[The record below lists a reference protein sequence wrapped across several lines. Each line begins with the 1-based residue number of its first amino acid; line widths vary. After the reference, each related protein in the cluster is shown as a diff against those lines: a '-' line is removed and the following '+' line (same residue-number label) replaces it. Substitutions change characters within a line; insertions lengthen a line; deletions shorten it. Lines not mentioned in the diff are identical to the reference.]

1 MAPKAHKVTVGELAD
16 DLMTEYRINGR
27 RSLERLEDAL
37 AHVRRAFDSRRAQSV
52 TTPEV
57 RTYIAQRQ
65 QQGAANA
72 TINLELAALKRAY
85 RLGLDAGRLVHR
97 PHVPMLEV
105 RNARKGFFHREQL
118 ENLLKHLPDYAQPV
132 VHVAYITGWRVR
144 SEILTRQWKHVD
156 LVGGWLRL
164 EPGETKNGEGRQFPL
179 TPELRTVLEAQRMA
193 TSAPERAEGRII
205 PCVFHVE
212 GRPLRTFYKA
222 WRSACRAAGL
232 AGRIPHDLRRTAVRN
247 LERAGVPRSAAMAMV
262 GHKTESIHRRYAIVD
277 EGMLKE
283 SAAKLAL
290 LS

>member
-1 MAPKAHKVTVGELAD
+1 MARSRGDGLYRRPDSAIWWISYKDATGKRIRMSTGTTDKVEAQRVLDDRRGRVVRGEPVAPKAHKVTVGELAD

-118 ENLLKHLPDYAQPV
+118 ENLLKHLPSPWSTSLTSLGGVSGA
-132 VHVAYITGWRVR
+132 R
-144 SEILTRQWKHVD
+144 SSRD
-156 LVGGWLRL
+156 SGS
-164 EPGETKNGEGRQFPL
+164 
-179 TPELRTVLEAQRMA
+179 
-193 TSAPERAEGRII
+193 TSI
-205 PCVFHVE
+205 
-212 GRPLRTFYKA
+212 
-222 WRSACRAAGL
+222 W
-232 AGRIPHDLRRTAVRN
+232 
-247 LERAGVPRSAAMAMV
+247 
-262 GHKTESIHRRYAIVD
+262 
-277 EGMLKE
+277 
-283 SAAKLAL
+283 
-290 LS
+290 